1 MKPAV
6 FKVPRA
12 REPKI
17 DRINRFKGVN
27 KSVDPTQLDHNES
40 PDMMNMVLDTEE
52 ALDKRTGYALLFPT
66 PLVGKIHTI
75 HQYRKADGTEV
86 NLLHCGT
93 KLYTFLL
100 DGTQPTEIYT
110 GLADSK
116 SNFFNFT
123 DKCYIQDGIN
133 YLEYDGTTVQEPIP
147 YIPTLFISTP
157 PAGGGTAFEDF
168 NLLGTKFKQSFSGDG
183 AAVDF
188 QLALDNLDATTVTAT
203 VNTITKVEGTDF
215 TVNRTTGVVTF
226 SVAPST
232 GTPNNVVITAAKTV
246 AGAKAKITSCKMNR
260 LFGGTNDTKV
270 FFWTGKDNILRRSD
284 TYRPNYF
291 PENAFQKVGAD
302 AEVIQNLV
310 LQYDSCVIEKEFSK
324 HIMRYEFDT
333 IASFPVR
340 PINDTVGCI
349 APYSSQIIE
358 NNPVTLTKNGVY
370 LLRGGSVRD
379 ERNVS
384 HQSNRVDKLLLSEPN
399 LKDAITID
407 HDNKYFIVLNGNV
420 YVWDYLQPHNH
431 PTEIGQWVLWNNINA
446 TCLYEIGTRIYF
458 GNANGQVCYFKKDGE
473 QLAYRDIDQAI
484 IWHWYGK
491 NFAMGMDERRKLI
504 EKLFVSIK
512 PDSATSG
519 ELYYITD
526 QVASDMIAKIE
537 MNLFDYSN
545 VNYANFSYLIS
556 QFPQVT
562 MTKIKAKKIVYFQPY
577 FKGQEIDESFGL
589 LSLNIAWQPQSMVK

>member
-1 MKPAV
+1 VKPV
-6 FKVPRA
+6 TFKVPRMK
-12 REPKI
+12 EPKI
-17 DRINRFKGVN
+17 DRINRFKGINV
-27 KSVDPTQLDHNES
+27 SVDPTQLERNES
-40 PDMMNMVLDTEE
+40 PDMMNMVLDTEG

-66 PLVGKIHTI
+66 PLVGKVHTI

-100 DGTQPTEIYT
+100 DGTQPTEIYS

-123 DKCYIQDGIN
+123 DKCFIQDGTN
-133 YLEYDGTTVQEPIP
+133 YLEYDGTTVQEPVP

-168 NLLGTKFKQSFSGDG
+168 NLLGTKFSQKFSGDG

-203 VNTITKVEGTDF
+203 VNGITKVEGTDF

-260 LFGGTNDTKV
+260 LFGGTNDTRV
-270 FFWTGKDNILRRSD
+270 FIWTGKDNILRRSD

-291 PENAFQKVGAD
+291 PENAFQRVGGD

-310 LQYDSCVIEKEFSK
+310 LQYDSCVIEKRRSK
-324 HIMRYEFDT
+324 WIMRYEFDT
-333 IASFPVR
+333 VAKFPVR

-358 NNPVTLTKNGVY
+358 NNPVTLTRNGIY
-370 LLRGGSVRD
+370 ILRGGSVRD
-379 ERNVS
+379 ERNAT
-384 HQSNRVDKLLLSEPN
+384 HQSSRVDKLLLAEPN
-399 LKDAITID
+399 PQNAITID
-407 HDNKYFIVLNGNV
+407 HDSKYFIMLNGNV

-431 PTEIGQWVLWNNINA
+431 PTEIGQWVLWDNINA
-446 TCLYEIGTRIYF
+446 TCLIEIGTRLYF
-458 GNANGQVCYFKKDGE
+458 GDANGNVCYFKTEDE
-473 QLAYRDIDQAI
+473 ELAYRDIDSEINAY
-484 IWHWYGK
+484 WK
-491 NFAMGMDERRKLI
+491 SKTMSFKADERYKTIRRV
-504 EKLFVSIK
+504 FTTIK
-512 PDSATSG
+512 PSERTSVQV
-519 ELYYITD
+519 YYLDD
-526 QVASDMIAKIE
+526 QGIKTLIDT
-537 MNLFDYSN
+537 
-545 VNYANFSYLIS
+545 VNMSRFSYAFYDYERFTYLFS
-556 QFPQVT
+556 EFPQVST
-562 MTKIKAKKIVYFQPY
+562 AKPKIKKITHFQIMY
-577 FKGQEIDESFGL
+577 ENNVLDESLGL
-589 LSLNIAWQPQSMVK
+589 LNIGIENETTGFKK